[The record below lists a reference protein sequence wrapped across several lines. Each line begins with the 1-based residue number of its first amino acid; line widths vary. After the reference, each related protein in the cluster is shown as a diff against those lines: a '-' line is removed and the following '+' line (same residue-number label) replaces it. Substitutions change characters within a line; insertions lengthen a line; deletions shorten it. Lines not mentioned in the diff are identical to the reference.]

1 MMRINMSDNGVVILD
16 ENRMSLYM
24 GISEYIYNTFI
35 LQIKNA
41 SSIEELREKLEG
53 FFEEESQVCFGLSD
67 EIEGMILAYAEKE

>member
-1 MMRINMSDNGVVILD
+1 MPNRIW
-16 ENRMSLYM
+16 
-24 GISEYIYNTFI
+24 ISRELI

-67 EIEGMILAYAEKE
+67 EIEGMILAYAGEE